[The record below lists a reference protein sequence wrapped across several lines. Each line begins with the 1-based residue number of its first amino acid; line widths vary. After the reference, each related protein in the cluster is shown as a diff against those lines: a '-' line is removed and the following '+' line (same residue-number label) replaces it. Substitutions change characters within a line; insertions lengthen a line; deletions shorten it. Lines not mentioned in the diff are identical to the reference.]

1 MIDMMFICMRFACK
15 LNQSPHRFVSIKT
28 TKNPNVT
35 ANGNRFANYSN
46 EDDWQHRFR
55 WRISRFAT
63 PFLYTH
69 VLSGV
74 VDVVRHEIQSC
85 QFVIDGESL
94 IVTDTQINNGME

>member
-1 MIDMMFICMRFACK
+1 MRFACK

-35 ANGNRFANYSN
+35 ANGNRFAIIQMKTTGN
-46 EDDWQHRFR
+46 
-55 WRISRFAT
+55 IAFAEES
-63 PFLYTH
+63 PVLRLRFLYTH